1 MKTFMEM
8 YLECVAGDV
17 MGPADGAAPA
27 TQFSGDTYA
36 PGDNRIPDLLFGGSI
51 TRRGL
56 VRSFSPKKKKK
67 RAKK

>member
-17 MGPADGAAPA
+17 MGPAADAAPA

-36 PGDNRIPDLLFGGSI
+36 PGDSRVPDLLFGGSI

-56 VRSFSPKKKKK
+56 AGSFKAKKKKK
-67 RAKK
+67 RSKK